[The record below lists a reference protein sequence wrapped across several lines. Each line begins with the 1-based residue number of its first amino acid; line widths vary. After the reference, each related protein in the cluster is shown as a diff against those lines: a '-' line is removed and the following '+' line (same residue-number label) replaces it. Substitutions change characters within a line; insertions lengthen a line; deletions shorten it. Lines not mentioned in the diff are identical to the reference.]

1 MSRFLVLL
9 LSSTALLA
17 SSFSYS
23 RSSSDKSVI
32 EDQGDVHIVWQS
44 PKKYRDISPANESRR
59 GFQKRVFA
67 QFDEKLE
74 SLAKALPDGYVM
86 KLTISDL
93 DLAGEVFP
101 NGNVGGSL
109 ALGSFNRVGTGL
121 DIRIVERAY
130 VPRINFTYSIVNQEG
145 ETVFEGLEKLKDVGF
160 LDTRLGRT
168 RAEAF
173 EHETNMLERWFERDI
188 APRFSSQVKK

>member
-1 MSRFLVLL
+1 MSRILVLL

-17 SSFSYS
+17 SSFTYS
-23 RSSSDKSVI
+23 RTNTDNSVI
-32 EDQGDVHIVWQS
+32 EEEGNVHIVWQS
-44 PKKYRDISPANESRR
+44 PKKYRDIRPANESRR

-74 SLAKALPDGYVM
+74 LLAKALPDGYVM
-86 KLTISDL
+86 KLTVSDL

-109 ALGSFNRVGTGL
+109 ALGSFNRVGNGI

-130 VPRINFTYSIVNQEG
+130 VPRINFSYSIVNQQG
-145 ETVFEGLEKLKDVGF
+145 EPVFEGVEKLKDAGF

-173 EHETNMLERWFERDI
+173 EHEKNMLERWFERDI
-188 APRFSSQVKK
+188 APRFSN